1 MRHWPLIVTRRGLNI
16 ILVARNKERLSQ
28 VAKEI
33 QETYHVKTEI
43 IVVDFTD
50 SSATKKAVK
59 ESKDSLKNLYFVNV
73 TRQLQLKTRRKNLF
87 LF

>member
-1 MRHWPLIVTRRGLNI
+1 M
-16 ILVARNKERLSQ
+16 ARNKERLSQ

-59 ESKDSLKNLYFVNV
+59 ENKDSLKTLYFV
-73 TRQLQLKTRRKNLF
+73 LS
-87 LF
+87 

>member
-1 MRHWPLIVTRRGLNI
+1 M
-16 ILVARNKERLSQ
+16 ARNKERLSQ

-59 ESKDSLKNLYFVNV
+59 EKRLIKNLVLCPFITLMSHVNF
-73 TRQLQLKTRRKNLF
+73 N
-87 LF
+87 